1 MKISDVLL
9 RLENYAPAYLAED
22 YDNVGLMAG
31 DADANFKAAL
41 LTLDVDINVAE
52 EAKRRGA
59 NLIISHHPLIFEPLN
74 KITSETAQGRCL
86 LYLIKNGIAV
96 YSAHTNLDSAA
107 GGLNDLLAAILGL
120 RDVSPMTGNDAEM
133 GLGRVG
139 NLPAPLTMD
148 ELSRDVMRKFSL
160 PSVRYTGEGD
170 DLVSRVALCTGGGAS
185 LLSDAV
191 SSYADVYITGD
202 IKYHAAREAAER
214 GINLLELSH
223 YDSEIIVTSLFR
235 RILGDDIKTYISE
248 TNKNVFSTLVNNGDL

>member
-1 MKISDVLL
+1 MKISDVIL

-96 YSAHTNLDSAA
+96 CSAHTNLDSAA
-107 GGLNDLLAAILGL
+107 GGFVWNNPGLVIGGSDQNDGK
-120 RDVSPMTGNDAEM
+120 T
-133 GLGRVG
+133 
-139 NLPAPLTMD
+139 
-148 ELSRDVMRKFSL
+148 
-160 PSVRYTGEGD
+160 
-170 DLVSRVALCTGGGAS
+170 
-185 LLSDAV
+185 
-191 SSYADVYITGD
+191 TGD
-202 IKYHAAREAAER
+202 P
-214 GINLLELSH
+214 
-223 YDSEIIVTSLFR
+223 DPFVTQPKRMF
-235 RILGDDIKTYISE
+235 
-248 TNKNVFSTLVNNGDL
+248 